1 MTLVELLVAMSIM
14 SIVIVVFGSVL
25 ASVQRTAMKEDR
37 LGQTNDQ
44 IRLALEQIDH
54 EMRSGNVMYDPSLE
68 NGSGSG
74 ALTSCTGCLPDY
86 TMRIYTQ
93 TNVETR
99 GQYMCVL
106 WQVDDQQQLKTRMW
120 PAGLPDQATGWR
132 IVATGIVNR
141 DLGIPAFALDTDPQK
156 GDRTLDVTLSANAD
170 LTHDP
175 SGTVISQAAYTGR
188 NTSYGY
194 PTTLCSTT
202 PS

>member
-14 SIVIVVFGSVL
+14 SIVVVVFGSVL
-25 ASVQRTAMKEDR
+25 ASVQRVAVKEDD

-54 EMRSGNVMYDPSLE
+54 ELRSGNVMYDPSFE
-68 NGSGSG
+68 NGGGASGV
-74 ALTSCTGCLPDY
+74 TSCSGCEPNY
-86 TMRIYTQ
+86 TMRLYTQ
-93 TNVETR
+93 TNANTR

-106 WQVDDQQQLKTRMW
+106 WQIDDQQQLLTRMW
-120 PAGLPDQATGWR
+120 PPGHTDQATGWR
-132 IVATGIVNR
+132 VVATSIVNR
-141 DLGIPAFALDTDPQK
+141 DLGIPAFALDPDPLK
-156 GDRTLDVTLSANAD
+156 GDRTLDVTLAANAD

-175 SGTVISQAAYTGR
+175 NGTVTAQAAYTGR

-194 PTTLCSTT
+194 PTSLCSST

>member
-25 ASVQRTAMKEDR
+25 ASVQRVAVKEDE

-54 EMRSGNVMYDPSLE
+54 ELRSGNVMYDPSLE
-68 NGSGSG
+68 NAGGSGSI
-74 ALTSCTGCLPDY
+74 TSCSGCLPDY
-86 TMRIYTQ
+86 TMRLYTQ
-93 TNVETR
+93 TNADTR

-106 WQVDDQQQLKTRMW
+106 WQIDDQQQLLSRMW
-120 PAGLPDQATGWR
+120 PAGLTNQATPWR
-132 IVATGIVNR
+132 IVATGVVNR
-141 DLGIPAFALDTDPQK
+141 DLGIPAFSLDPDPLK
-156 GDRTLDVTLSANAD
+156 GDRTLDVTLAANAD

-175 SGTVISQAAYTGR
+175 NGTVTAQAAYTGR

-194 PTTLCSTT
+194 PTTLCSST